1 MITADE
7 KYIIK
12 NALKGIDYEKI
23 ILFGSRARG
32 DNRKDSDFDLMIIFK
47 NDLTRE
53 DKMKLHSL
61 INKHLIKEG
70 FDCDILIRSRNQ
82 IEFYKNKTGSVSDEA
97 IRDGFII

>member
-1 MITADE
+1 MITANE

-47 NDLTRE
+47 SDL
-53 DKMKLHSL
+53 S
-61 INKHLIKEG
+61 
-70 FDCDILIRSRNQ
+70 
-82 IEFYKNKTGSVSDEA
+82 
-97 IRDGFII
+97 